1 MIHYGNFKLYLSLGL
16 KLEKIHRILELNQSQ
31 WLKQYV
37 EFNTQKR
44 LEAKKKKKWRK
55 RWKSVLQIN

>member
-44 LEAKKKKKWRK
+44 LEAKKKKKKMAKKMEK
-55 RWKSVLQIN
+55 RFTN